1 MYGMLR
7 AFFLDVSIIYNK
19 TMKWLN
25 PKAKYLIIAHP
36 RKNLGFNFVIIQK
49 TILNFT
55 RPDQLDTIKISYKIF
70 STLTF
75 LRVNKNRIRYITINY
90 QSFTNIACIIRC
102 TIQIEVRPSTFT
114 FVFLFFL
121 SSWPLAI
128 KVTKKLQS

>member
-36 RKNLGFNFVIIQK
+36 RKNLGVNFVIIQR

-55 RPDQLDTIKISYKIF
+55 RPDQQIG
-70 STLTF
+70 
-75 LRVNKNRIRYITINY
+75 NRNQTKYI
-90 QSFTNIACIIRC
+90 
-102 TIQIEVRPSTFT
+102 
-114 FVFLFFL
+114 LH
-121 SSWPLAI
+121 
-128 KVTKKLQS
+128 

>member
-1 MYGMLR
+1 MLR
-7 AFFLDVSIIYNK
+7 EFFLDVSIIYNK

-25 PKAKYLIIAHP
+25 LEAKYLIIAHP

-55 RPDQLDTIKISYKIF
+55 RPDQLDTIKISNKIF
-70 STLTF
+70 SILTF
-75 LRVNKNRIRYITINY
+75 LWINRNTIRYITINY